1 MKTNTKKTSS
11 KAVTKKVKPE
21 EAPKKIS
28 KTWQAFE
35 KIIGSGKI
43 IDMRAVLK

>member
-1 MKTNTKKTSS
+1 MKTTTKKSTPKAASS
-11 KAVTKKVKPE
+11 KAETT

-35 KIIGSGKI
+35 KIIGTGKI
-43 IDMRAVLK
+43 VDMKAVLK